1 MPVDNTESVQAE
13 LEEPATQPEQ
23 PRLIASG
30 LSYKINTTQIL
41 DNVSLKAMPGELIGL
56 IGPNGAGKS
65 TLLSLLAGLSTP
77 ASGSVVLD
85 QQPITKLKPAVR
97 AQSIGWLE
105 QIGHIHW
112 PLSVSRLV
120 SLGRFPHLS
129 PWQKMTDSD
138 EQAIQFALEQTDCA
152 HLKERDATTLS
163 GGERARVLM
172 ARVLA
177 ARPSLLLADEPVSSL
192 DLGHQ
197 LQTMNVLRQFA
208 QGSRSCIVVLHDL
221 SLAARYC
228 DRLYLMH
235 EGCVRAEG
243 KAATVLSNENIRE
256 VYGVDVI
263 AGCESIPWIVPHQ
276 IVNQEPS

>member
-1 MPVDNTESVQAE
+1 MPTHKASTEPSN
-13 LEEPATQPEQ
+13 Q
-23 PRLIASG
+23 PRLLASG
-30 LSYKINTTQIL
+30 LNYQINATPIL
-41 DNVSLKAMPGELIGL
+41 KNVSVQAMPGELVGL

-65 TLLSLLAGLSTP
+65 TLLSILAGLSIP
-77 ASGSVVLD
+77 ASGTVMLD
-85 QQPITKLKPAVR
+85 QQAITKLKPAIR

-112 PLSVSRLV
+112 PLSVHRLV

-129 PWQKMTDSD
+129 PWQKMSESD
-138 EQAIQFALEQTDCA
+138 EQAIQQALEQTDCE
-152 HLKERDATTLS
+152 HLSERDATTLS

-177 ARPSLLLADEPVSSL
+177 ARPSLLLADEPVSAL

-197 LQTMNVLRQFA
+197 LQTMDVLRQFA
-208 QGSRSCIVVLHDL
+208 QGNQACVVVLHDL

-235 EGCVRAEG
+235 QGELKAEG
-243 KAATVLSNENIRE
+243 TAATVLSNDNIRQ

-263 AGCESIPWIVPHQ
+263 AGCESIPWIVPHR
-276 IVNQEPS
+276 IVGKI